1 MRVFPLCL
9 GPAVASSTL
18 CGEAMATITYNGPIV
33 ITKGGTYTG
42 NWQSLDPNT
51 PAVSIQTTSPVTLLN
66 CHIQS
71 TGDGIKSTYTGAQ
84 LTVRGC
90 ICNGL
95 DPKIYGQERGD

>member
-1 MRVFPLCL
+1 MRFSPLFL
-9 GPAVASSTL
+9 GLAVVSTAL
-18 CGEAMATITYNGPIV
+18 CGVATAATTFSGPIV

-90 ICNGL
+90 IGNGL
-95 DPKIYGQERGD
+95 DPKIYG